1 MYKMKLVYFNGRGLA
16 ETSRI
21 ILALNDAKYEDF
33 RYPLKII
40 DWATHNME
48 RAEFLKDKSDNKLLM
63 SLNKLPFLEV
73 DGEVLSQ
80 SKTIERFLGRK
91 FNMMGDTDISA
102 GRIDALC
109 EYVRDF
115 KDVYQSVRKLPEDEK
130 VDGLNKWFNET
141 LLEKLELLENIL
153 CNEHEHFSVG
163 TRISLADV
171 VLYAFI
177 TQFFDDKEVVLK
189 STKNSP
195 KLRKIVE
202 YVGSLDQIKSWIK
215 RRPETN
221 F

>member
-48 RAEFLKDKSDNKLLM
+48 RVEFLKDKSDNKLLM

-73 DGEVLSQ
+73 DGEVISQ

-91 FNMMGDTDISA
+91 FNMMGDTDISY
-102 GRIDALC
+102 GRIDAIC

-115 KDVYQSVRKLPEDEK
+115 KDAYQSVRKLPEDKK
-130 VDGLNKWFNET
+130 VDAMKKWFNET
-141 LLEKLELLENIL
+141 LFEKLESLEHIL

-163 TRISLADV
+163 TKISLADI
-171 VLYAFI
+171 VLYSFI
-177 TQFFDDKEVVLK
+177 TQFFDDKESLLK

-195 KLRKIVE
+195 KLRKIVD
-202 YVGSLDQIKSWIK
+202 YVGSLEQIKSWIK
-215 RRPETN
+215 HRPATG